1 MLGHRA
7 TAKWEMRY
15 SASCATL
22 AATCRRPRVR
32 KGVRV
37 TSAGGGGDLGRGG
50 VPDKFY
56 GAVIQPGSEEV
67 RVDLGLE
74 GKVALVMAASKGL
87 GRAVATKLRGV
98 L

>member
-1 MLGHRA
+1 
-7 TAKWEMRY
+7 
-15 SASCATL
+15 
-22 AATCRRPRVR
+22 
-32 KGVRV
+32 
-37 TSAGGGGDLGRGG
+37 

-87 GRAVATKLRGV
+87 RRAVATKLRGV